1 MRVAGGLP
9 RVRAKEAAVL
19 EFLVLVFGCITFVL
33 LPGSLGRAA
42 TPVTPISS
50 PGLGFDIHPEGP
62 SIPIATIRK
71 SEAEGAVVTAA
82 GKSFRVRFPKGERK
96 PRALFSFKALDL
108 TERMG
113 MACNITNAGREPVRV
128 YGEMNENMWVA
139 GYIVVPPGQTR
150 TLYIFLQRKEFSP
163 ADADAAFKGMNGI
176 PGGEMKLWPEA
187 EIDPAEVSSLAVF
200 LVLPQSAAEI
210 EVSNLRPFGSTQP
223 PDEKALAGDF
233 FPFIDRYGQLKYK
246 DWPGK
251 VHSDE
256 DLKAAVRAE
265 AADLAA
271 HQGSAGLDE
280 YGGWAAGP
288 RLQATAHFRVEK
300 YQGKWWLVDPQGRL
314 FWSNGMD
321 CVRFDMPTRIE
332 GRERYFEAPAPAGDF
347 LARNLE
353 IKYGKDWR
361 SAVLD
366 LLGQRF
372 RSWRINSIGAW
383 SEDVVMEQH
392 KVPYT
397 VIFHSGDASGKKIA
411 PESAEWSEALR
422 RQLTQAASR
431 LNSDPWCIG
440 FFVDNEIHASK
451 DPAWWE
457 AYYHHVSGLAKEILP
472 NKLYLG
478 SRLDFH
484 DFPDSA
490 AERIEIARL
499 AARYTDVV
507 SFNQYRFT
515 LDEFHWPAGIDRPV
529 IVGEFHF
536 GALDRGLLHTG
547 LRVVVNQGQRAD
559 AYRHFVTSAL
569 LNPLIVGAHWFQLY
583 DEPTAGRG
591 DGENYQIGFLDVCDQ
606 PYAETVAASRDVG
619 YRLYQIRNGGM

>member
-1 MRVAGGLP
+1 MLKSLAI
-9 RVRAKEAAVL
+9 VL
-19 EFLVLVFGCITFVL
+19 ACIPLLL
-33 LPGSLGRAA
+33 LPITSGGADMAQSQL
-42 TPVTPISS
+42 SS
-50 PGLGFDIHPEGP
+50 PGFGLEVEPQGP
-62 SIPIATIRK
+62 SIPIAAIRK
-71 SEAEGAVVTAA
+71 SEADGAVVAA
-82 GKSFRVRFPKGERK
+82 AHQSFHVRYPQGKRK
-96 PRALFSFKALDL
+96 PRAVFSFKALDV
-108 TERMG
+108 TERLG
-113 MACNITNAGREPVRV
+113 MACDITDAGSEPVRL
-128 YGEMNENMWVA
+128 YGELNENIWVA
-139 GYIVVPPGQTR
+139 GYVVVPPGQTR

-163 ADADAAFKGMNGI
+163 AYANAVFNGMNGI
-176 PGGEMKLWPEA
+176 PGGGMKLWPEA

-210 EVSNLRPFGSTQP
+210 EVNNIRPFGSTQP
-223 PDEKALAGDF
+223 PDEKALAGGF

-280 YGGWAAGP
+280 YGGWDAGP
-288 RLQATAHFRVEK
+288 QLQATAHFRVEK

-361 SAVLD
+361 STVLD

-372 RSWRINSIGAW
+372 RSWRINTIGAW

-397 VIFHSGDASGKKIA
+397 VIFHSGDGSGKEIA
-411 PESAEWSEALR
+411 PDSAEWSEALR
-422 RQLTQAASR
+422 RQLTQAAAR
-431 LNSDPWCIG
+431 LNNDPWCIG

-457 AYYHHVSGLAKEILP
+457 TYYRRVSTLAKEILP

-484 DFPDSA
+484 DFPNSDS
-490 AERIEIARL
+490 ESIEIARL
-499 AARYTDVV
+499 AAKYTDVV

-547 LRVVVNQGQRAD
+547 LRMVVNQGQRAD

-619 YRLYQIRNGGM
+619 YRLYQIRNGRM

>member
-1 MRVAGGLP
+1 V
-9 RVRAKEAAVL
+9 
-19 EFLVLVFGCITFVL
+19 
-33 LPGSLGRAA
+33 
-42 TPVTPISS
+42 
-50 PGLGFDIHPEGP
+50 LGFDVQPEGP
-62 SIPIATIRK
+62 SIRIATIRK
-71 SEAEGAVVTAA
+71 SGAEGAVVTAA
-82 GKSFRVRFPKGERK
+82 HKSFRVWFPKGQRK
-96 PRALFSFKALDL
+96 PQALFSFKPIDL
-108 TERMG
+108 TKHMG
-113 MACNITNAGREPVRV
+113 MACDIANTGREPVRV
-128 YGEMNENMWVA
+128 YGELNENMWVA
-139 GYIVVPPGQTR
+139 GYVVVPPGQTR

-163 ADADAAFKGMNGI
+163 AFADAAFKGMNGI

-187 EIDPAEVSSLAVF
+187 EVDPASIGNLAVF
-200 LVLPQSAAEI
+200 LVLPQGAADI
-210 EVSNLRPFGSTQP
+210 AVSNIRPFGASQP
-223 PDEKALAGDF
+223 PDEKALAGNF

-246 DWPGK
+246 EWPGK

-256 DLKAAVRAE
+256 GLKAAARAE

-271 HQGSAGLDE
+271 HQGPKGLDE

-288 RLQATAHFRVEK
+288 RLPATGHFRVER
-300 YQGKWWLVDPQGRL
+300 YQGKWWLGHPAGRL

-332 GRERYFEAPAPAGDF
+332 GRERYFETPAPAGDF

-353 IKYGKDWR
+353 VKYGKDWR
-361 SAVLD
+361 PVVLG
-366 LLGQRF
+366 LVGQRL
-372 RSWRINSIGAW
+372 RSWGINTIGSW

-397 VIFHSGDASGKKIA
+397 AIFHSGDGLGKKIE
-411 PESAEWSEALR
+411 PESAEWYEALR
-422 RQLTQAASR
+422 QKLTNAAAR
-431 LNSDPWCIG
+431 LNNDPWCIG
-440 FFVDNEIHASK
+440 FFVDNEIHASE

-457 AYYHHVSGLAKEILP
+457 TYYRHVSALAKEVLP

-490 AERIEIARL
+490 SGRIDIARL
-499 AARYTDVV
+499 AAKYTDVV

-515 LDEFHWPAGIDRPV
+515 LDEFHWAEGIDRPV

-547 LRVVVNQGQRAD
+547 LRMVVNQEQRAD

-583 DEPTAGRG
+583 DEPTTGRG

-606 PYAETVAASRDVG
+606 PYAETIAASRDVG
-619 YRLYQIRNGGM
+619 YHLYEIRNSGT